1 MKRFMQLSI
10 GVLCLSLSALIGFHL
25 GGRSAT
31 AETAAPTNFAIAVSG
46 DQVYVTNQAGEVWA
60 RSVDDPNYPT
70 KFNGS
75 VRRLG
80 NILR

>member
-25 GGRSAT
+25 GGRNAV
-31 AETAAPTNFAIAVSG
+31 AETEKPMDCGIAVSG
-46 DQVYVTNQAGEVWA
+46 DQVYVTNQAGDVWV
-60 RSVDDPNYPT
+60 RSVDDAAYPT
-70 KFNGS
+70 KFAGS

-80 NILR
+80 SIR